1 MLLFCIKIWDRD
13 FPHSSVGKESTCNAG
28 DPGSIPG
35 SGRFPWRRKWQ
46 PTPVFLPGGSHG
58 QRSLAGYSS
67 WGLKNQHDLATKP
80 PPAQYGIGLL
90 WRTGK
95 AGVLLF
101 MASQKVGHDLA
112 TQQQQYRMGLSWWL
126 SSKESTCQSRRLRFY
141 PWVRKI
147 PLRRKWQPSPMF
159 LLGKSHGQRRLVD
172 YKQSLGLQKS
182 QIDLATKQGQHQ

>member
-1 MLLFCIKIWDRD
+1 MQETQVQSLGQENPLEKEMATN
-13 FPHSSVGKESTCNAG
+13 SSILAWRITWTEE
-28 DPGSIPG
+28 PG
-35 SGRFPWRRKWQ
+35 R
-46 PTPVFLPGGSHG
+46 L
-58 QRSLAGYSS
+58 YSS

-80 PPAQYGIGLL
+80 PPAQYGIGLP

-95 AGVLLF
+95 PGVLRF
-101 MASQKVGHDLA
+101 MASQRVGHDLA

-159 LLGKSHGQRRLVD
+159 LLGKSHRQRRLVD
-172 YKQSLGLQKS
+172 YKQSMGLQKS
-182 QIDLATKQGQHQ
+182 QIDLVTTRTASIIG